1 MTVAAQPNTIEAQRF
16 ISGAGSDKLNI
27 LVDAVNGMRQAVA
40 PPRQEFLGKPVPFIN
55 ARIDSSSGLDYE
67 WAQVEPAA
75 AGGWAVMPDG
85 LTSAV
90 LGPAKEMNGTAGLAD
105 GLLIRVFAALG
116 DDGVVSYWFIAPAPG
131 GMFPVKVQQTGGSNG
146 TDTTAATYTYT
157 VRTLAWNGTSGGETL
172 GTGVAL
178 SRPREIGFVTVQAGS
193 TGYGVAFYDGLTL
206 RLWDAG
212 EIYGT
217 EECPEPE

>member
-1 MTVAAQPNTIEAQRF
+1 MTVPAQPNTIEAQRF

-40 PPRQEFLGKPVPFIN
+40 PPRQLFLGQPVPFIN
-55 ARIDSSSGLDYE
+55 ARIDSSSGLDYQ
-67 WAQVEPAA
+67 WTQVEPAA

-116 DDGVVSYWFIAPAPG
+116 SDGVVSYWFIAPAPST
-131 GMFPVKVQQTGGSNG
+131 FPVKVQQTGGAQG
-146 TDTTAATYTYT
+146 TSTTAASYTYT
-157 VRTLAWNGTSGGETL
+157 VRSLAWNGTTGGETL
-172 GTGVAL
+172 GTGVAV
-178 SRPREIGFVTVQAGS
+178 SKPRDNGLVTVQAGS

-212 EIYGT
+212 EKYQTDG
-217 EECPEPE
+217 CPEEP